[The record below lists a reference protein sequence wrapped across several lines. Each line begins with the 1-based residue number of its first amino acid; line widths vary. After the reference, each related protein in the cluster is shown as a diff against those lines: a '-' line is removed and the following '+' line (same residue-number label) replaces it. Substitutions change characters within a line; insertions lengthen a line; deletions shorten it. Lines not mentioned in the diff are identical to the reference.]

1 MPMIW
6 IKVLHWAC
14 RLFLAWL
21 WIYAGYTKIQS
32 PLQFAGAIEGYD
44 LLPSAAV
51 IWVADT
57 LPWLE
62 VLLGIVLLTGPKV
75 RWSAMASAGLLAFF
89 IVILTI
95 TYFRGIEA
103 NCGCFGV
110 GERISPLT
118 LLRDSLFILPAL
130 FLIFQPRVEKRLAG
144 RPAA

>member
-1 MPMIW
+1 MKW
-6 IKVLHWAC
+6 IKVLHWAS
-14 RLFLAWL
+14 RIFLAWL
-21 WIYAGYTKIQS
+21 FIYAGYTKIQS

-51 IWVADT
+51 IWVADI
-57 LPWLE
+57 LPWFE
-62 VLLGIVLLTGPKV
+62 IVLGVFLLSGLKI
-75 RWSAMASAGLLAFF
+75 RWAAAFSAGLLGFF

-118 LLRDSLFILPAL
+118 LVRDSLFILPAL
-130 FLIFQPRVEKRLAG
+130 FLAFQPRIEKRLVVGSASPG
-144 RPAA
+144 

>member
-1 MPMIW
+1 MKWTRI
-6 IKVLHWAC
+6 LHWAS
-14 RLFLAWL
+14 RIFLAWL
-21 WIYAGYTKIQS
+21 FIYAGYTKIQS

-44 LLPSAAV
+44 ILPSWAV

-62 VLLGIVLLTGPKV
+62 VVLGIAMLTGPKI
-75 RWSAMASAGLLAFF
+75 RWSAAFSAGLLAFF

-95 TYFRGIEA
+95 TYLRGIEA

-118 LLRDSLFILPAL
+118 LARDSLFILPA
-130 FLIFQPRVEKRLAG
+130 
-144 RPAA
+144 